1 MSVYHYEYESPVGPL
16 YLLATDRG
24 LCYVG
29 FSATGERGEKFLKK
43 YFPGEMTAPGGIHNQ
58 EAVRQLSNYFDGH
71 LKEFTVHLDLKADG
85 FNRKVLEK
93 VKAIA
98 FGKVRTYGEI
108 AAELGKPGA
117 ARAVGNA
124 NRLNPI
130 PIIIP
135 CHRVVATNGLGG
147 YGGGL
152 PVKKQLLEL
161 EGVLAGSML

>member
-1 MSVYHYEYESPVGPL
+1 MAVYHHEYESPVGPL
-16 YLLATDRG
+16 VLLATDRG

-29 FSATGERGEKFLKK
+29 FSLKGDRGEAFMKRH
-43 YFPGEMTAPGGIHNQ
+43 FPGEAIVAGGIHNQ
-58 EAVRQLSNYFDGH
+58 EAARQLSNYFDGR
-71 LKEFTVHLDLKADG
+71 LKKFTVRLDLKADG
-85 FNRKVLEK
+85 FNRRALEK
-93 VKAIA
+93 VKEIPY
-98 FGKVRTYGEI
+98 GKVRTYGEI
-108 AAELGKPGA
+108 AAELDSPGA

-152 PVKKQLLEL
+152 PIKKQLLEL
-161 EGVLAGSML
+161 EGVLVGTLL